1 MNTTLDF
8 DVDKS
13 EVKIKNDD
21 GTWTTLGK
29 LSDFHIDK
37 DWFNINSDWYKG
49 PKWDDDLADAMR
61 YCMGIWDEEER
72 NDNMNIVD
80 LYRMR
85 KREQINNKYKELI
98 DKEYNELDV
107 VKEYKELIN
116 TFDINMKQLAD
127 KYNNNDTQP
136 LVKTAYKNDYSYELS
151 MYLEEEIRSKY
162 NDVIEKELKELERLI
177 EEVKAMLYLS
187 DDKDYQLEVLKNYE
201 IVDKKGKLNI

>member
-1 MNTTLDF
+1 MNGSYVNDGITLKYK
-8 DVDKS
+8 VDDS
-13 EVKIKNDD
+13 
-21 GTWTTLGK
+21 TWATLGTTIG
-29 LSDFHIDK
+29 ID
-37 DWFNINSDWYKG
+37 DSLDSI
-49 PKWDDDLADAMR
+49 R
-61 YCMGIWDEEER
+61 YSTWAPEYEKEENDEER
-72 NDNMNIVD
+72 IDNMNIVD

-85 KREQINNKYKELI
+85 KREQINNKYKELV

-162 NDVIEKELKELERLI
+162 NDAIEKELKELERLI

-201 IVDKKGKLNI
+201 IIDKKGKLNI

>member
-1 MNTTLDF
+1 MNGSFVSDGITLKYKVDDSAWTTIGTLD
-8 DVDKS
+8 
-13 EVKIKNDD
+13 NN
-21 GTWTTLGK
+21 T
-29 LSDFHIDK
+29 
-37 DWFNINSDWYKG
+37 
-49 PKWDDDLADAMR
+49 ADSLDAIR
-61 YCMGIWDEEER
+61 YGIWTLDDRKGSAGVNDER

-85 KREQINNKYKELI
+85 KREQINNKYKELV

-162 NDVIEKELKELERLI
+162 NDATEKELKELERLI

-201 IVDKKGKLNI
+201 ILDKKGKLNI